1 MTVYLFPELP
11 SKKAYKEA
19 LRDKQKIT
27 ALELSPLGEKW
38 IREGS
43 VVFSGPHYPKPHRY
57 YGKALVENGLV
68 VEVK

>member
-19 LRDKQKIT
+19 IKRGETIT
-27 ALELSPLGEKW
+27 ALELSLFGWKW
-38 IREGS
+38 LKTGD

-57 YGKALVENGLV
+57 YGKATLKDGV
-68 VEVK
+68 VISVK